1 MTVGV
6 DGLMGARVG
15 GGLLV
20 GGDGGGGGLLAQ
32 LVAILMSAQFQNC
45 SGTPCPSAGSGP
57 HHGTLPASNDGC
69 IGHDALT
76 GQL

>member
-6 DGLMGARVG
+6 DGFMGARVG
-15 GGLLV
+15 GGMLV
-20 GGDGGGGGLLAQ
+20 GGDGGGLLAQ
-32 LVAILMSAQFQNC
+32 LFAILMSAQFQNC

-57 HHGTLPASNDGC
+57 HHGTLPGSNNGC
-69 IGHDALT
+69 IGHVDPT

>member
-6 DGLMGARVG
+6 DGFTGARVGG

-32 LVAILMSAQFQNC
+32 LLVAILMSAQFQNC

-57 HHGTLPASNDGC
+57 HHGTLPASNDG
-69 IGHDALT
+69 
-76 GQL
+76 